1 MEKKDLLAPKPIY
14 LPDDPA
20 HHAQDILAVETA
32 IVHPESPL
40 VWARRTEVAL
50 EHAEKA
56 QENARQEAGA
66 SSGRHHARPSAQ
78 EVQVE
83 EQELDSISDPRLVA
97 YAFARTGYHRSL
109 DLLRANGW
117 KGWGPVPYEHEANR
131 GVLRAI
137 AALARA
143 AELIGESTEYERCR
157 KMLADASP
165 EAVEELL

>member
-1 MEKKDLLAPKPIY
+1 MQAEYLPRAHLQRAASAPAGTRGTSLDAMEKKDLLAPKPIY

-66 SSGRHHARPSAQ
+66 SSVRARSTSGAGRCLLTPRQRPWRSFFSGGGRAGR
-78 EVQVE
+78 
-83 EQELDSISDPRLVA
+83 PRDG
-97 YAFARTGYHRSL
+97 TCTE
-109 DLLRANGW
+109 
-117 KGWGPVPYEHEANR
+117 P
-131 GVLRAI
+131 
-137 AALARA
+137 A
-143 AELIGESTEYERCR
+143 AESYVTLQG
-157 KMLADASP
+157 LG
-165 EAVEELL
+165 